1 MHVAAECTMYVKLWL
16 VNLNICYLHVCEVV
30 LKG

>member
-1 MHVAAECTMYVKLWL
+1 MQVAAECTMYVKLWL
-16 VNLNICYLHVCEVV
+16 VNLNTYHLCEVV